1 MRQAPQGYS
10 DKLRRPRLIV
20 AARLAD
26 FPDLFEQ
33 IDTFLS
39 GHAQIK
45 AYNLEGVKFDVGLP
59 Y

>member
-1 MRQAPQGYS
+1 M
-10 DKLRRPRLIV
+10 V

-26 FPDLFEQ
+26 FRDLFEQ